1 MNGELLVLS
10 VRQGGH
16 MESQSGLQMN
26 APKIFGRLAADGCD
40 PKTAFVVIH
49 PTSNFMAHYMFDP
62 LQRRGRALLGLNTRY
77 IANDT
82 MLLMERAIQDL
93 GAGIRELRDRGYDKI
108 VLVGNSGG
116 GALAAMYQDQAEN
129 LTIETTPDGR
139 AIEIAPED
147 LPPIDGIALLCAHP
161 GRAVTLRE
169 WIDAAVTDEADLL
182 ATDAGLDMYNPDNG
196 PPYDADWLA
205 RYRDAQQARC
215 DRLTDWV
222 LARLDELADGGD
234 AHPARDQAFVV
245 YRTMADPRFLDL
257 SLDANDREAGTL
269 WGDARTVNY
278 AANNI
283 GRFTTLRSFL
293 SQWSPRT
300 SLADGPDCLSRTS
313 VPVLNVE
320 YSADNA
326 VFPSQVRAWAAAAE
340 GRVTDHV
347 LKGAPHYLHAHPH
360 FIEEVADVLVQWADA
375 L

>member
-62 LQRRGRALLGLNTRY
+62 LHRRGRALLGLNTRY

-93 GAGIRELRDRGYDKI
+93 GAGIRELRGRGYDKI

-222 LARLDELADGGD
+222 LARLDELDRGGD

-245 YRTMADPRFLDL
+245 NRTMADPRFLDL

-300 SLADGPDCLSRTS
+300 SRADGPDCLSRTS

>member
-93 GAGIRELRDRGYDKI
+93 GAGIRELRGRGYDKI
-108 VLVGNSGG
+108 VLLGNSGG

-169 WIDAAVTDEADLL
+169 WIDAAVIDEADLL

-196 PPYDADWLA
+196 PPYGADWLA

-222 LARLDELADGGD
+222 LARLDELAQGGD

-245 YRTMADPRFLDL
+245 NRTMADPRFLDL

-300 SLADGPDCLSRTS
+300 SRADGPDCLSRTS

>member
-16 MESQSGLQMN
+16 MESQAGLQMN

-269 WGDARTVNY
+269 WGDARTGNY

>member
-26 APKIFGRLAADGCD
+26 APKIFGRLSADGCD

-93 GAGIRELRDRGYDKI
+93 GAGIRELRGRGYDKI

-182 ATDAGLDMYNPDNG
+182 ATDAGLDMYDPDNG

-222 LARLDELADGGD
+222 LARLDELARGGD

-245 YRTMADPRFLDL
+245 NRTMADPRFLDL

-300 SLADGPDCLSRTS
+300 SRADGPDCLSRTS

-326 VFPSQVRAWAAAAE
+326 VFPSQVRAWGEAAE
-340 GRVTDHV
+340 GRVTGHV

-360 FIEEVADVLVQWADA
+360 FIEEVADVLVEWADA